1 MLSVLKKYH
10 SAAENLSDTVKKSGD
25 FKIWIT
31 LDNPSDSNINQEDKK
46 QVNMVVTPNKTA
58 YEICKELESKMG
70 LCAYQMTL
78 YEVILKGELQRPIH
92 FSEKVL
98 NIVLRWAN
106 WPEDDRKSNYLE
118 LRKNSKFHEH
128 VERSM
133 KNLTSFT
140 PSMELKFADRKVKS
154 LKSFILEL
162 NDTALSV
169 LKIEKH
175 SNVKVKEVDISNCVM
190 YLGCEKKRDINM
202 RWALTFVEL
211 NFSKR
216 YFSYFFHQQIILIL
230 YLLQNT

>member
-31 LDNPSDSNINQEDKK
+31 LDNNLSDSNGNQDEKK
-46 QVNMVVTPNKTA
+46 QVNMIVTPNKTA
-58 YEICKELESKMG
+58 HEICKEMETQMG
-70 LCAYQMTL
+70 LCAHEMTL
-78 YEVILKGELQRPIH
+78 HEVILNGELTRPIH

-106 WPEDDRKSNYLE
+106 WPEEDRKSNYLE
-118 LRKNSKFHEH
+118 LRKNNKFHEQ

-133 KNLTSFT
+133 KNLTSFC

-154 LKSFILEL
+154 LKSYTLEL
-162 NDTALSV
+162 NDMSLNV
-169 LKIEKH
+169 LKAEK
-175 SNVKVKEVDISNCVM
+175 NNNIKVKEVDISNCVV
-190 YLGCEKKRDINM
+190 YLGSEKKRDINS
-202 RWALTFVEL
+202 RWSLTFIEL

-216 YFSYFFHQQIILIL
+216 
-230 YLLQNT
+230 